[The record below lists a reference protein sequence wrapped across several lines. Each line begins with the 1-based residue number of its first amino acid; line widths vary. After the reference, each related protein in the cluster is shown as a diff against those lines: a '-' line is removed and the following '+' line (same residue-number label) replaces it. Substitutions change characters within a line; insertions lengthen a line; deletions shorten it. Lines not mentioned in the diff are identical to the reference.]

1 MEQSLVHGLNT
12 FFFITDRSN
21 CTDWMSSLRN
31 IVNKYIENVY
41 KIFCYTQVWRITAYR
56 TMTKMLLTS
65 SVLVL
70 VVVTDL
76 VSRYKCCDHLA
87 TTEAGMRPHQWRN
100 TVAGPGPGAT
110 SVPVIRF
117 SGGGYCLHHWSRH
130 LHLQFCMLWLVED
143 IYV

>member
-1 MEQSLVHGLNT
+1 
-12 FFFITDRSN
+12 
-21 CTDWMSSLRN
+21 MSSLRN
-31 IVNKYIENVY
+31 IVNKYIE
-41 KIFCYTQVWRITAYR
+41 TT
-56 TMTKMLLTS
+56 MLLTA

-87 TTEAGMRPHQWRN
+87 TTEAGMRPLQWRN

-117 SGGGYCLHHWSRH
+117 SGGGYCLHHRSRH